1 MATLDV
7 PFPAPAGFMWVFCSR
22 FWHWRAK
29 RYLYAKD
36 YNRRAWHFLTRIGRK

>member
-1 MATLDV
+1 VATT
-7 PFPAPAGFMWVFCSR
+7 PFPAPAGHRWIFTPR

-36 YNRRAWHFLTRIGRK
+36 YDRRAWAFLVRIGKGR